1 MKVANNFRPYMYKE
15 DQEDLKSVELYFILT
30 LKQILWLL

>member
-1 MKVANNFRPYMYKE
+1 MYKE
-15 DQEDLKSVELYFILT
+15 DQEDLKSVELYFLLT